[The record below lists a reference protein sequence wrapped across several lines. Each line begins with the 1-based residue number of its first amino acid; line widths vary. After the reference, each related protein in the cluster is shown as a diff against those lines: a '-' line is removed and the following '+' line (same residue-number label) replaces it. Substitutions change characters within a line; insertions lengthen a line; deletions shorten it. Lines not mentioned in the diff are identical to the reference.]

1 MKWILW
7 VIAVTANGNAVT
19 VDKTLFPD
27 EMQCKTAAS
36 QVVGT
41 NSTAIGSNA
50 RVEAVCLA
58 RGD

>member
-19 VDKTLFPD
+19 IDKTLFAD
-27 EMQCKTAAS
+27 ETRCRTAAS

-41 NSTAIGSNA
+41 NATAIGSNA
-50 RVEAVCLA
+50 RVEALCLE